1 LIAIKEPRPK
11 ASKTAIVPSVPARPM
26 HNVLD
31 AVTGALEAH
40 AVSITTRKG
49 QKLSL
54 AAQSREVLYIVRKGI
69 FLARAPITQGRYQ
82 VLGLLYPGDIVR
94 PQAMLPIEGTEVACA
109 SETGEAW
116 RLPWAAVR
124 DLLDS
129 GGDVSRVIADRLAD
143 QTARATLH
151 GAVMTALTG
160 DERVAALL
168 IELALRTGKR
178 TATGIMF
185 EMPLSRIDIAEHL
198 ALNPD
203 TVSRIVSRM
212 RRAGTLAPAGR
223 NRLVCPSFEALAAA
237 CPLTSAVSRIHKG
250 AASATVKTI

>member
-1 LIAIKEPRPK
+1 
-11 ASKTAIVPSVPARPM
+11 M
-26 HNVLD
+26 HNALD
-31 AVTGALEAH
+31 AVTGAFEAH

-54 AAQSREVLYIVRKGI
+54 AQQSREMLYVIRKGI
-69 FLARAPITQGRYQ
+69 FLARAPVTQGRYQ
-82 VLGLLYPGDIVR
+82 VLGILYPGDIVR
-94 PQAMLPIEGTEVACA
+94 PQATLPLEGTEVACA
-109 SETGEAW
+109 SEAGEAW
-116 RLPWAAVR
+116 RLPWPAVK
-124 DLLDS
+124 DLLDA
-129 GGDVSRVIADRLAD
+129 GGDVARLIADRLAD

-178 TATGIMF
+178 TAAGVMF
-185 EMPLSRIDIAEHL
+185 DMPLSRIDIAEHL

-223 NRLVCPSFEALAAA
+223 NRLVCPSYEALAAT
-237 CPLTSAVSRIHKG
+237 CPLTAAVSRLHKG
-250 AASATVKTI
+250 TGSALAKAV